1 MLASSGESERVMT
14 TVWAIANQK
23 GGVGKSTVAVN
34 LAVVLGR
41 RGLRTLVC
49 DLDPQGNAA
58 DMLGASVSGRPS
70 LCEVFEGK
78 VALGDTRM
86 FEVAAGVD
94 LVPAGDESRLS
105 GVEQGLVGVPA
116 REQWLMRMLA
126 SQVDEYAY
134 VILDC
139 PPGLGQLTT
148 NALVAADRVISPVR
162 LTDRNAVKGVN
173 ELVRSVLELREVGFE
188 VSLPEVLRVA
198 ADDRLLTVQAVRQ
211 QLAALKLAAFV
222 TQIPK
227 TEAISNA
234 VTEGR
239 PIVLREP
246 RHHAA
251 QAFVALA
258 DEMVPPALARSA

>member
-1 MLASSGESERVMT
+1 
-14 TVWAIANQK
+14 
-23 GGVGKSTVAVN
+23 
-34 LAVVLGR
+34 
-41 RGLRTLVC
+41 
-49 DLDPQGNAA
+49 
-58 DMLGASVSGRPS
+58 
-70 LCEVFEGK
+70 
-78 VALGDTRM
+78 
-86 FEVAAGVD
+86 
-94 LVPAGDESRLS
+94 
-105 GVEQGLVGVPA
+105 
-116 REQWLMRMLA
+116 
-126 SQVDEYAY
+126 

-173 ELVRSVLELREVGFE
+173 ELVRSVLELREVGFA

>member
-1 MLASSGESERVMT
+1 MT

-41 RGLRTLVC
+41 RGARTLIG

-58 DMLGASVSGRPS
+58 DMLGSRVAGRLS
-70 LCEVFEGK
+70 WCDVFEGK
-78 VALGDTRM
+78 VT
-86 FEVAAGVD
+86 VAGARVLDVAERVD
-94 LVPAGDESRLS
+94 LVPAGDDSRLS

-116 REQWLMRMLA
+116 REQWLSRMLA
-126 SQVDEYAY
+126 GQVEEYEH

-173 ELVRSVLELREVGFE
+173 ELLRSVLALRDVGFD
-188 VSLPEVLRVA
+188 VALPEVLRVA

-211 QLAALKLAAFV
+211 QLDALKLQTFA
-222 TQIPK
+222 TQIPR

-246 RHHAA
+246 RHRAA
-251 QAFVALA
+251 RAFVALA
-258 DEMVPPALARSA
+258 AELLPAALARSA